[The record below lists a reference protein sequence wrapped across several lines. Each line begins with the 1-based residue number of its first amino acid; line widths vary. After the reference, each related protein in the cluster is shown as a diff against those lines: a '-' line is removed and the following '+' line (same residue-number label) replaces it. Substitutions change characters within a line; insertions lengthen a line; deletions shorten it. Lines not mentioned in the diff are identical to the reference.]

1 MSDRSYTFTRGIDTV
16 HVAVDQSAIARSK
29 FIVYVGFGGTGI
41 FFLLF
46 GIVLL
51 PLLPVGIILLLTMVG
66 KASMLDQIGKD
77 KAELKANQAFSQME
91 SERWRAVRAL
101 RA

>member
-16 HVAVDQSAIARSK
+16 HVAVDQAAIARSK
-29 FIVYVGFGGTGI
+29 FLIYTIFGGFGM
-41 FFLLF
+41 FFLLL
-46 GIVLL
+46 GAVLL

-66 KASMLDQIGKD
+66 KASMLDQVGKD
-77 KAELKANQAFSQME
+77 KAEVKAGQVFDQME
-91 SERWRAVRAL
+91 SERWRSIRAL